1 MSQTLGIDF
10 GTSNSAA
17 GISINGNPFLIEV
30 EQGEKTL
37 PTAVFFDFEAGKTL
51 YGQRANRA
59 LINGDE
65 GRYMRALKSIL
76 GTPLMHESR
85 MMMGERITFVDV
97 IARFLKRIKARAE
110 EICHQDFDHALS
122 GRPVFF
128 HSNDSAKNDQAL
140 ADLTQCYLAAGF
152 KDVRFMAEPEAAA
165 VAAGASDNSAGLKLI
180 VDIGGGTSD
189 FTVFQNTDDGIDILA
204 SHGLRLGGTNFD
216 RTLSFDHVMH
226 LFGKGSDIRKD
237 FGPGTHAAPTAIF
250 HDLATW
256 QMIPFLYA
264 PDVRR
269 KVDDLQK
276 YAVAPKPFERL
287 TSVLEHH
294 LGHDIAFAV
303 ERGKIQ
309 ANKDGSG
316 LINLTSVEPRLQQ
329 ALNGEML
336 AQSLAPQMQSLQHS
350 VEETLTLANCR
361 PHDIESVIFVGGSSL
376 MGVVIQTVQN
386 IFPQAKLQHSD
397 AFTAIIDGLAI
408 ASGIPNS

>member
-17 GISINGNPFLIEV
+17 GISVNGRPFLIEI
-30 EQGEKTL
+30 EPGEKTL
-37 PTAVFFDFEAGKTL
+37 PTAVFFDFDNGNTL

-85 MMMGERITFVDV
+85 LLMGERLTFVDI
-97 IARFLKRIKARAE
+97 IARFLKRIKSRAE
-110 EICHQDFDHALS
+110 EVCHQEFDHAVS

-128 HSNDSAKNDQAL
+128 HSGDATKNAQAL
-140 ADLTQCYLAAGF
+140 EDLTQCYKAAGF

-165 VAAGASDNSAGLKLI
+165 LASGVNDKTDGLKLI

-189 FTVFQNTDDGIDILA
+189 FTIFRNTDDGIDILA

-216 RTLSFDHVMH
+216 RSLSFDHVMH
-226 LFGKGSDIRKD
+226 LFGKGADIRKD
-237 FGPGTHAAPTAIF
+237 FGPGSHTAPNAIF

-264 PDVRR
+264 PEVRR
-269 KVDDLQK
+269 KVTDLER
-276 YAVAPKPFERL
+276 YAVNPPLFARL
-287 TSVLEHH
+287 LSVLDHH

-309 ANKDGSG
+309 TNKGASG
-316 LINLTSVEPRLQQ
+316 LINLASVEPGLQHM
-329 ALNGEML
+329 LTSEML
-336 AQSLAPQMQSLQHS
+336 THSLAPHMQGLSEC
-350 VEETLTLANCR
+350 VGEALTLANCR
-361 PHDIESVIFVGGSSL
+361 SEDINSVIFVGGSSL
-376 MGVVIQTVQN
+376 MGTVIQTVQN
-386 IFPQAKLQHSD
+386 IFPQADLQHSD
-397 AFTAIIDGLAI
+397 AFTAIIDGLAL
-408 ASGIPNS
+408 ASAHPR